1 MSWFLWTRSLLLP
14 PNGQV
19 KRAIR
24 FQLQAGVHGDG
35 CHVGDSASAR
45 LDSRV
50 LLSLSLCL
58 ATLQTFIA
66 LKMSHTPSTT
76 YRKKKCFGTS
86 ERLKCSSGRSFL
98 LFRPGT
104 RSRVEEP
111 LQDALNMV
119 TETSGDASQ
128 DQDLLFSYHRPVT
141 GKCTDCCLGKEKQES
156 KEKQCWKRLF
166 RHISVAMTLSGLWKS
181 FLGGNYLF
189 WGSSDSRGTKQL
201 CGTFPRESFCF
212 VI

>member
-1 MSWFLWTRSLLLP
+1 MWTRSMLP
-14 PNGQV
+14 PPNRRV
-19 KRAIR
+19 KRAIH
-24 FQLQAGVHGDG
+24 FQLQAGVHGDS

-50 LLSLSLCL
+50 ILSLSVSLPYRHSL
-58 ATLQTFIA
+58 LWRWVTHLLQPTE
-66 LKMSHTPSTT
+66 
-76 YRKKKCFGTS
+76 KKKSFGTS

-98 LFRPGT
+98 FFRPGT
-104 RSRVEEP
+104 SSRVEEL

-119 TETSGDASQ
+119 MKTFSDASQ
-128 DQDLLFSYHRPVT
+128 DQDLLFFYHRPVT
-141 GKCTDCCLGKEKQES
+141 GKCTYCCLKKEKQES

-189 WGSSDSRGTKQL
+189 
-201 CGTFPRESFCF
+201 
-212 VI
+212 